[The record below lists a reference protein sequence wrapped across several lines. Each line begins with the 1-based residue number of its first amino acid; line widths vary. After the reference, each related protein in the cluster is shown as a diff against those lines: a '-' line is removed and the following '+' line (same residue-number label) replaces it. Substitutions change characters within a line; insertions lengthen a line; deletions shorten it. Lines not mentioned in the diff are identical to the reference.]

1 MAREVQIKGSNREEA
16 FKLWIKAPN
25 PMVNFFK
32 NIDISNLIK
41 ISNKKNM
48 KLNMLLNY
56 CIGKAAFDIKEFYL
70 LPVGDKLIKFDT
82 IAVNTIIK
90 NKNDEINS
98 CDILYLDN
106 LEKFSK
112 IYEDSTSKVIDNC
125 ENIDLSKDSMV
136 IGTSAIV
143 ETELD
148 GAVGMNSGIYN
159 NPFIIWGK
167 YKKKWFKYYLPI
179 SFQFHHAQMDGLHA
193 GKFLENLQKEVDNLN
208 S

>member
-1 MAREVQIKGSNREEA
+1 MAREVQIKGSKREEA

-25 PMVNFFK
+25 PMVTFFK
-32 NIDISNLIK
+32 NIDISNLVK
-41 ISNKKNM
+41 FSNKKNM

-56 CIGKAAFDIKEFYL
+56 CIGKAAFDIKEFYF
-70 LPVGDKLIKFDT
+70 LPVGDKLIEFDT

-90 NKNDEINS
+90 NKNGEINS

-106 LEKFSK
+106 LAKFSK
-112 IYEDSTSKVIDNC
+112 NYENFTSKVRDNC
-125 ENIDLSKDSMV
+125 EDIDLSKDSMV

-167 YKKKWFKYYLPI
+167 YKKKRFKYYLPI
-179 SFQFHHAQMDGLHA
+179 SFQFHHAQMDGSHA
-193 GKFLENLQKEVDNLN
+193 GKFLENLQKEVNNLK
-208 S
+208 

>member
-1 MAREVQIKGSNREEA
+1 MAREVQIKGSKREKA
-16 FKLWIKAPN
+16 FELWIKAPN
-25 PMVNFFK
+25 PMVTFFK
-32 NIDISNLIK
+32 NIDISNLVK

-56 CIGKAAFDIKEFYL
+56 CIGKAAFDIKEFYF

-90 NKNDEINS
+90 NKNGEINS

-112 IYEDSTSKVIDNC
+112 NYENCTSKVRDNC
-125 ENIDLSKDSMV
+125 EDIDLSKDSMV
-136 IGTSAIV
+136 IGTSAIL

-148 GAVGMNSGIYN
+148 GALGMNSGIYN
-159 NPFIIWGK
+159 NPFIIWGR
-167 YKKKWFKYYLPI
+167 YKKKWFKYYLSI
-179 SFQFHHAQMDGLHA
+179 SFQFHHAQNGWISCWKIFR
-193 GKFLENLQKEVDNLN
+193 KFTKRNK
-208 S
+208 

>member
-1 MAREVQIKGSNREEA
+1 MAREVQIKGSKREEA

-25 PMVNFFK
+25 PMVTFFK
-32 NIDISNLIK
+32 NIDISNLVK

-56 CIGKAAFDIKEFYL
+56 CIGKAAFDIKEFYF

-90 NKNDEINS
+90 NKNGEINS

-112 IYEDSTSKVIDNC
+112 NYENCTSKVRDNC
-125 ENIDLSKDSMV
+125 EDIDLSKDSMV
-136 IGTSAIV
+136 IGTSAIL

-148 GAVGMNSGIYN
+148 GVLGMNSGIYN

-179 SFQFHHAQMDGLHA
+179 SFQFHHAQMDGAHA
-193 GKFLENLQKEVDNLN
+193 GKFLENLQKEVNNLK
-208 S
+208 

>member
-1 MAREVQIKGSNREEA
+1 MAREVQIKGSKREKA

-25 PMVNFFK
+25 PMVTFFK
-32 NIDISNLIK
+32 NIDISNLVK

-56 CIGKAAFDIKEFYL
+56 CIGKAAFDIKEFYF

-112 IYEDSTSKVIDNC
+112 NYENCTSKVRNNC
-125 ENIDLSKDSMV
+125 EDIDLSKDSMV
-136 IGTSAIV
+136 IGTSAIL

-148 GAVGMNSGIYN
+148 GALGMNSGIYN
-159 NPFIIWGK
+159 NPFMIWGR

-179 SFQFHHAQMDGLHA
+179 SFQFHHAQMYGSHA
-193 GKFLENLQKEVDNLN
+193 GKFLENLQKEINNLI
-208 S
+208 